1 MGRWSRRRS
10 RDLLLY
16 RAPGGSREAAVPV
29 GDPYKQIGERVEAV
43 NARNRL
49 YLHM

>member
-1 MGRWSRRRS
+1 MGRWSRRRW

-16 RAPGGSREAAVPV
+16 RAPGGRPLL